1 MKKRFFTIGALALT
15 LAVVIGYGVKTS
27 MNNDVQL
34 NDLAMANIE
43 ALATPEASFLN
54 CSLAG
59 CFWNPFWDCHIYRQI
74 MGGIWIREF
83 TCEKT
88 RN

>member
-34 NDLAMANIE
+34 NDLARANVE
-43 ALATPEASFLN
+43 ALARAEVGGGTPCGGPLNLEITMCEARNSYN
-54 CSLAG
+54 CRDRFA
-59 CFWNPFWDCHIYRQI
+59 CR
-74 MGGIWIREF
+74 
-83 TCEKT
+83 
-88 RN
+88 